1 MPCIFRTTYIQFVT
15 KQFFLY
21 LGMVYTND
29 LHAEIHIVCCT
40 TAFVRVKSKR
50 SVFLILF
57 LILFSFSFFIRRKS
71 TQKAGTNGNVNKSY
85 RQEESDDKLPDNIL
99 YVPAGEFDITGGKY
113 STADVDTTRSSNKR
127 LSIEGNYST
136 VDVDTTNFSNE
147 KYSMEDKCSTV
158 DDDTRKSSN
167 ERLSVEGN
175 YSTVDDDTRK
185 SSNERLS
192 VEGNYS
198 TVDDDTRK
206 SSNERLSVEGNYST
220 VDDDTRK
227 SSKKRLSMDGNYSTI
242 ELDEHLERNCSHPAN
257 SERRQT
263 KGKQKPTIKP
273 KPKSSCINSEEN
285 RSSYENIKHITP
297 PNGSDNVYAVVDK
310 RSKDVTTTN
319 GSKEE
324 GTCQPD
330 QTYAVVDKARKR
342 KSSQD
347 ETNKKKFE
355 INSGN
360 R

>member
-1 MPCIFRTTYIQFVT
+1 M
-15 KQFFLY
+15 
-21 LGMVYTND
+21 
-29 LHAEIHIVCCT
+29 
-40 TAFVRVKSKR
+40 
-50 SVFLILF
+50 
-57 LILFSFSFFIRRKS
+57 
-71 TQKAGTNGNVNKSY
+71 
-85 RQEESDDKLPDNIL
+85 
-99 YVPAGEFDITGGKY
+99 PAGEFDITGGKY

-206 SSNERLSVEGNYST
+206 SS
-220 VDDDTRK
+220 
-227 SSKKRLSMDGNYSTI
+227 KKRLSMDGNYSTI

-257 SERRQT
+257 SDLGKT

-285 RSSYENIKHITP
+285 RPSYENIKHITPNGSKGEGTRQPDQTYAVVDIQHITP
-297 PNGSDNVYAVVDK
+297 PNGSDNVYAIVDK

-319 GSKEE
+319 GSKGE

>member
-1 MPCIFRTTYIQFVT
+1 
-15 KQFFLY
+15 
-21 LGMVYTND
+21 
-29 LHAEIHIVCCT
+29 
-40 TAFVRVKSKR
+40 
-50 SVFLILF
+50 
-57 LILFSFSFFIRRKS
+57 
-71 TQKAGTNGNVNKSY
+71 
-85 RQEESDDKLPDNIL
+85 
-99 YVPAGEFDITGGKY
+99 VPAGEFDITGGKY

-206 SSNERLSVEGNYST
+206 SS
-220 VDDDTRK
+220 
-227 SSKKRLSMDGNYSTI
+227 KKRLSMDGNYSTI

-257 SERRQT
+257 SELGKT

-273 KPKSSCINSEEN
+273 KPKSCCINNEEN
-285 RSSYENIKHITP
+285 RPSYENIKNIT
-297 PNGSDNVYAVVDK
+297 PNGSK
-310 RSKDVTTTN
+310 
-319 GSKEE
+319 GE
-324 GTCQPD
+324 GTRQPD

-342 KSSQD
+342 KYNPD
-347 ETNKKKFE
+347 ETNKKKFV
-355 INSGN
+355 INYGN
-360 R
+360 S